1 MCGIVGIYHKKEPAC
16 GDVYD
21 ALIQVQHRGQDAAGI
36 STWDTEKILTHKYTG
51 LVTEV
56 FKHQKTFDKLVGN
69 IGIGHVRYPTA
80 GGDNVSEAQPF
91 FTANPVNISLAH
103 NGTLTNSEKL
113 KEELIRINFCQFN
126 TNSDSEVLL
135 KQFCYELYKT
145 NFRKLTKTHV
155 YKALNKLANYAR
167 QRTKAKIIGITGSSG
182 KTTLKEMISSCL
194 IDYGKVH
201 KSERSFNNHIGV
213 PLSLSRV
220 PDNTNYCIL
229 ELGMNKVGEIKKRL
243 TG

>member
-126 TNSDSEVLL
+126 TNG
-135 KQFCYELYKT
+135 
-145 NFRKLTKTHV
+145 TKINLDPTSTSASSLV
-155 YKALNKLANYAR
+155 RETDFKGSNE
-167 QRTKAKIIGITGSSG
+167 TSPIIESI
-182 KTTLKEMISSCL
+182 KK
-194 IDYGKVH
+194 H
-201 KSERSFNNHIGV
+201 
-213 PLSLSRV
+213 
-220 PDNTNYCIL
+220 
-229 ELGMNKVGEIKKRL
+229 VGEANWRQTYSFL
-243 TG
+243 YFRNPY